1 MPGPAD
7 YNAAQASAAFAH
19 NIARAAFTSK
29 TSRGFEPLK
38 DVPAPG
44 QYDNPIQLGQSLREH
59 ATAPHS
65 VFKSTAIRLGSNA
78 TLAPGPG
85 AYNAE
90 DAESAL
96 RYDWISRAHA
106 SAAFQTG
113 TVDRFGR
120 IPGKTGIDTEPGPG
134 SYEVRSLVDTAATA
148 QAAVTVFKSKT
159 SRGDAF
165 GGGGSGSGQV
175 SAHVPGPAFYN
186 PSSPGRRS
194 HLLNANKKWL

>member
-1 MPGPAD
+1 MDKKAQNRKHGLSSFVNTVRLVWEFFAGDNSFSNVLCLQPKNSCFSNQQSAAAPGPAD

-29 TSRGFEPLK
+29 TSRGFEPRK

-44 QYDNPIQLGQSLREH
+44 QYENPIQLGKSLRDH
-59 ATAPHS
+59 STAPHS
-65 VFKSTAIRLGSNA
+65 VFKSTAQRLGSNA
-78 TLAPGPG
+78 TLGPGPG

-113 TVDRFGR
+113 TVDRFGH
-120 IPGKTGIDTEPGPG
+120 IPGKHGIDTEPG
-134 SYEVRSLVDTAATA
+134 T
-148 QAAVTVFKSKT
+148 F
-159 SRGDAF
+159 
-165 GGGGSGSGQV
+165 
-175 SAHVPGPAFYN
+175 
-186 PSSPGRRS
+186 
-194 HLLNANKKWL
+194 